1 MLTQFAANALQRTT
15 DLLAL
20 GEYSEAT
27 KRSYLAELRYLF
39 TYYVTTRPSQLT
51 EKMAVDY
58 LIYLAK
64 TLKCSKVKIKMASQS
79 FSFFFAHVLKKDY
92 HSPKVLYGAH
102 SSKLPAVMSADE
114 VRSIIQGVK
123 SMKYRTLLSLVYS
136 TGLRLQELCNLKIE
150 HIDSKQMVIKVVAGK
165 GKKDRIVP
173 LSHAVLSEL
182 RLYFLQYKPEQYL
195 FNGCKKGKKYSPRMV
210 QHILSKTLIDLG
222 LNHKNYSFHT
232 LRHSFATHLYD
243 NGTDLLTIQHLMGH
257 QHISQTIQ
265 YLHLSTKRLASIVN
279 PFDVLIGLTAEA
291 STNEEQ
297 W

>member
-1 MLTQFAANALQRTT
+1 MLTQFAANALQRTS
-15 DLLAL
+15 DFLAL

-27 KRSYLAELRYLF
+27 KRSYLYELRYLF
-39 TYYVTTRPSQLT
+39 AHYVTTRPSQLT
-51 EKMAVDY
+51 EKMAVEY
-58 LIYLAK
+58 LLYLSK

-79 FSFFFAHVLKKDY
+79 FSFFFAHVLKKEY
-92 HSPKVLYGAH
+92 HSPKVLFGAH
-102 SSKLPAVMSADE
+102 ASKLPAVMSADE
-114 VRSIIQGVK
+114 VRRIIQCVK
-123 SMKYRTLLSLVYS
+123 NMKHRTLLSLVYS
-136 TGLRLQELCNLKIE
+136 TGLRLQELCNLKLE
-150 HIDSKQMVIKVVAGK
+150 NVDSKQMIIKIVAGK

-173 LSHAVLSEL
+173 LSQAILSEL
-182 RLYFLQYKPEQYL
+182 RLYFLEYRPEVYL
-195 FNGCKKGKKYSPRMV
+195 FNGSKKGNKYSPRTV

-222 LNHKNYSFHT
+222 LQDKDYSFHT

-279 PFDVLIGLTAEA
+279 PFDVLIGLTADVPANKEL
-291 STNEEQ
+291 